1 MRRER
6 RGVGVRLGATV
17 AVLAS
22 VVSGCSRPAVGP
34 HRGATDRFRP
44 EGGLLALAPPNG
56 QQLISVSLS
65 SGRTRTLRLPPTIDY
80 LGGVFPSSPGGALVV
95 APSHHGSQLWRV
107 APGQAA
113 APLGTSVPGA
123 SGFSVVGTTAVAWSC
138 GRRPAVLAT
147 SLASPAGWRR
157 VAAGC
162 PATLSPDGRE
172 VAYLRDGV
180 LWSTEL
186 GDGATRRLL
195 DLHRVGAL
203 QALHIGSNQFFGD
216 MSWGRGGIAAT
227 FGEFHHQALLV
238 RSATGSVHV
247 VPLIGFSNG
256 SAWQPGGRLLA
267 YSDFATGGNS
277 VDLRLMDAAT
287 GAVTLVSA
295 SRNYGQFAWSP
306 DGRALI
312 VARTAELAAFLD
324 TDGRQLATRSIG
336 GVPVAWTT

>member
-1 MRRER
+1 LRRER
-6 RGVGVRLGATV
+6 RGVRLVATAV
-17 AVLAS
+17 ALAA
-22 VVSGCSRPAVGP
+22 VVSGCSRPAAVP
-34 HRGATDRFRP
+34 HRGATERFRP

-65 SGRTRTLRLPPTIDY
+65 SGRTRILRLPPTMNY
-80 LGGVFPSSPGGALVV
+80 LDGAFPWPPGGALVA
-95 APSHHGSQLWRV
+95 APSNHGYRLWRV

-123 SGFSVVGTTAVAWSC
+123 YGFSVVGTTAVAWSC
-138 GRRPAVLAT
+138 GRRPAVRVMDL
-147 SLASPAGWRR
+147 SSPTGWRR

-162 PATLSPDGRE
+162 PAALSPDARE

-180 LWSTEL
+180 LWSTTL
-186 GDGATRRLL
+186 GDGVTRRLL
-195 DLHRVGAL
+195 DLRGVGAL
-203 QALHIGSNQFFGD
+203 RALRIGSNQFFGD
-216 MSWGRGGIAAT
+216 MSWGQGGIAAT

-238 RSATGSVHV
+238 RSASGSVHV
-247 VPLIGFSNG
+247 VPLTGFSNG
-256 SAWQPGGRLLA
+256 AAWQPGGHILA
-267 YSDFATGGNS
+267 YSDFATAGNS

-306 DGRALI
+306 DGRALV
-312 VARTAELAAFLD
+312 VARTADLVAFLD

-336 GVPVAWTT
+336 GVPVAWTA